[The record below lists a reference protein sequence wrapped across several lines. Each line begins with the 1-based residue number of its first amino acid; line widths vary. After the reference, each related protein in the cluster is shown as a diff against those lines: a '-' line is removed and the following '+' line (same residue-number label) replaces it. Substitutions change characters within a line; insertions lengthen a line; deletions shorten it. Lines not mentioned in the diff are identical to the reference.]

1 MDVYHKVLAKLYDEA
16 GGKDSAKVDLTDV
29 LKREGFLPSID
40 SISGY
45 LIGESW
51 VTETDRKHVVKLTHW
66 GIAEAKRTLAGAPDK
81 NQIVQKESNK
91 LLASLREAQIMM
103 EEFAAKPAA
112 DRLERIEATVSE
124 INTIMGRI
132 KSNM

>member
-16 GGKDSAKVDLTDV
+16 GGKDSARVDLTDI

-66 GIAEAKRTLAGAPDK
+66 GIAEAKRTIAGAPDK
-81 NQIVQKESNK
+81 NQIVQKESNR
-91 LLASLREAQIMM
+91 LLASLREVQIMT
-103 EEFAAKPAA
+103 EEFAVTPAA
-112 DRLERIEATVSE
+112 DKLERIEGAASE
-124 INTIMGRI
+124 IVTIIGRI